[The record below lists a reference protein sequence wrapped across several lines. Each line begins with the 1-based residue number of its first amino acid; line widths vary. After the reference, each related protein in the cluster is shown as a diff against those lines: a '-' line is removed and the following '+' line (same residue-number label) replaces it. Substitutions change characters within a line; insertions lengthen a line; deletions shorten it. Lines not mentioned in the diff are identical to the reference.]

1 MTNSKMEVKIA
12 EAAPPPIL
20 EVQPN
25 ATIRSNEALRRLR
38 NPERGKS
45 AAGNPAFAHGVASSK
60 AAAVLSGD
68 QEAAKLFWQVQAI
81 ARVQLSFENS
91 FALMKECKFY
101 EAWCELERCELTVAS
116 LKRHFASSPKD
127 SHRVDYIQTMVGR
140 WQALYPYKIFFSPEI
155 LKKCIEC
162 SICGGKVSLRNPCG
176 HEKGEIYD
184 GEVCH
189 YRVVECEFLGLSAVT
204 NPVQKYSVA
213 FTASEDGSGSRDQYD
228 YAIVKFAI
236 DRLSSPYHAWWQED
250 QVRTV
255 PISALAHVSTESR
268 CPCGAGNDFGG
279 CCASKPEVIVPH
291 CQFVFSV
298 PPPSDLPMRQLNV

>member
-1 MTNSKMEVKIA
+1 MTSSKMAVKIA
-12 EAAPPPIL
+12 EAAPPPIAD
-20 EVQPN
+20 VPPS
-25 ATIRSNEALRRLR
+25 ATITPNEALRRLR

-45 AAGNPAFAHGVASSK
+45 AAGNPEFAHGVASSK

-68 QEAAKLFWQVQAI
+68 QEAAKLFWQAQAI
-81 ARVQLSFENS
+81 ASAQLSFENS
-91 FALMKECKFY
+91 FALMKAYKFY

-116 LKRHFASSPKD
+116 LKRHFRPTPKD
-127 SHRVDYIQTMVGR
+127 QHRIDYIQTMVGR

-155 LKKCIEC
+155 LKKRIEC
-162 SICGGKVSLRNPCG
+162 STCGGKVSLRNPCG

-184 GEVCH
+184 GEMCH
-189 YRVVECEFLGLSAVT
+189 HRVTECEFLGLSAVT

-213 FTASEDGSGSRDQYD
+213 FTPSEDGSGSRDQHD

-236 DRLSSPYHAWWQED
+236 DRLSSPYHAWRQED
-250 QVRTV
+250 QVRTI
-255 PISALAHVSTESR
+255 PISALARVSADSR
-268 CPCGAGNDFGG
+268 CPCGTGNDFGE

-298 PPPSDLPMRQLNV
+298 PPPPDLPMRQFNV